1 MSINKLSVVI
11 ITYNEEKN
19 IARCINSVNQIAD
32 EIIVVDSHS
41 IDKTKE
47 IAIAL
52 GAKVIEHSF
61 EGHIQQKNFALQQ
74 ANYSWVLS
82 LDADE
87 ALSEK
92 LKNKIQEIKNN
103 PTADGYTMNRLT
115 YYCGRW
121 IKHTGWYPD
130 KKLRLVRKELAQW
143 GGINP
148 HDRLELINS
157 KNIKHINADILHYSY
172 YSLFDHLYQLDK
184 FTQISANELYKAKIK
199 PNFWHFFIKPVH
211 KFLNHY
217 IYKAGFLD
225 GYEGFQISIISAY
238 GVFLKYAKL
247 REMYKNNQNI

>member
-1 MSINKLSVVI
+1 MSMTKLSVVI
-11 ITYNEEKN
+11 VTYNEEKN

-32 EIIVVDSHS
+32 EVIVVDSHS

-47 IAIAL
+47 IAIGL

-74 ANYSWVLS
+74 ANHSWVLS

-103 PTADGYTMNRLT
+103 PAADGYTMNRLT

-148 HDRLELINS
+148 HDRLELISS

-199 PNFWHFFIKPVH
+199 PNFWHFFIKPIH

>member
-1 MSINKLSVVI
+1 MNINKLSVVI

-32 EIIVVDSHS
+32 EVIVVDSHS

-47 IAIAL
+47 IAKDL
-52 GAKVIEHSF
+52 GAKVIEHAF

-130 KKLRLVRKELAQW
+130 KKLRLVRKDLAQW
-143 GGINP
+143 SGINP

-157 KNIKHINADILHYSY
+157 KNIKHIN
-172 YSLFDHLYQLDK
+172 
-184 FTQISANELYKAKIK
+184 
-199 PNFWHFFIKPVH
+199 FI
-211 KFLNHY
+211 
-217 IYKAGFLD
+217 
-225 GYEGFQISIISAY
+225 
-238 GVFLKYAKL
+238 
-247 REMYKNNQNI
+247 

>member
-19 IARCINSVNQIAD
+19 IARCINSVYQIAD
-32 EIIVVDSHS
+32 EVIVVDSHS

-47 IAIAL
+47 IAIAH
-52 GAKVIEHSF
+52 GAKIIEHTF
-61 EGHIQQKNFALQQ
+61 ERYIQQKNFALQQ

-87 ALSEK
+87 ALSDK

-103 PTADGYTMNRLT
+103 LTADGYTMNRLT

-143 GGINP
+143 SGINP
-148 HDRLELINS
+148 HDRLELIKS

-172 YSLFDHLYQLDK
+172 YSLHDHLNQLDK
-184 FTQISANELYKAKIK
+184 FTQISANELYKARIN

-247 REMYKNNQNI
+247 REIYRTNKNH